1 VVEPTETPYLRAA
14 FLAGPLSAAV
24 SVLVTLA
31 ALAVAGATSGSAMD
45 LTRSA
50 GRTWLTA
57 IGSGITVDDTA
68 VTIVPVG
75 SWLVGIAVTAA
86 VVRWVLV
93 DPVDELP
100 PFVASAGGVLGLVA
114 ALVATVASTD
124 SSHVNIVRAAAAGFV
139 VGSAGAA
146 WGAVSKHGGGSALWF
161 TVSEDLRRAVRA
173 AVPGVVTVLAAS
185 TGLVLILL
193 LRHRDRASDL
203 WALLD
208 PGTGG
213 GIALAVVCVLAV
225 PTAALWTAAVLI
237 GPGFA
242 LGSDTSVDL
251 TGSHLGAVPG
261 FPVLAALPSPGEFS
275 DWVFVLGLVPLIA
288 GAVSGWRADAGGRT
302 GPAARILAGAG
313 AGAAAGF
320 ILGVLVGASGGA
332 IGPGRMAHAGP
343 PALTPLLVGV
353 LVMGLG
359 GALGGALAHYRDARA
374 ASRSAPETS
383 PSGGPGVGER
393 HDAAGPDRRD
403 DQP

>member
-1 VVEPTETPYLRAA
+1 MVEPTETPYLRAA

-31 ALAVAGATSGSAMD
+31 VMAVAGATSGSAAD
-45 LTRSA
+45 VVRSA

-57 IGSGITVDDTA
+57 IGSGITVDGTA
-68 VTIVPVG
+68 ITIVPVG
-75 SWLVGIAVTAA
+75 SWLVGIALVAA
-86 VVRWVLV
+86 IARWVLV

-100 PFVASAGGVLGLVA
+100 AFVASAGGVLGLVA
-114 ALVATVASTD
+114 AVVAAATSTD
-124 SSHVNIVRAAAAGFV
+124 GSHVNIVRAAAAGFIA
-139 VGSAGAA
+139 GSAGAA
-146 WGAVSKHGGGSALWF
+146 SGAVSKHGGGSALWF
-161 TVSEDLRRAVRA
+161 TISEDLRRAVRA
-173 AVPGVVTVLAAS
+173 AVPGVATVLAVS

-213 GIALAVVCVLAV
+213 GIALAIVCILAV
-225 PTAALWTAAVLI
+225 PTAALWTTAVLI

-275 DWVFVLGLVPLIA
+275 GWVFVLGLVPLIA
-288 GAVSGWRADAGGRT
+288 GAVSGWRADAGGRS

-320 ILGVLVGASGGA
+320 ILGILVGASGGA
-332 IGPGRMAHAGP
+332 IGPGRMAHTGP

-374 ASRSAPETS
+374 SSRTAPGTS
-383 PSGGPGVGER
+383 PSGGSGVGER
-393 HDAAGPDRRD
+393 HDAAGADRRD
-403 DQP
+403 DQS